1 MIPPNLP
8 ELLRRRL
15 RPPDDCPRPPEA
27 ERPAAVLL
35 ALYGERDAWQLLLTR
50 RTETVAEHKGQVAF
64 PGGAVDA
71 TDRTR
76 AETALREA
84 GEKIGLHPDD
94 VTVLGCLPPYSTVTG
109 WHITPVVGA
118 IPHPYSF
125 RVNPRE
131 TESVFAVPLAWLADP
146 ENYTEKPYSNP
157 RDESERPVVFF
168 RLYAGHVIWGA
179 SAHMTLALLTAADL
193 R

>member
-8 ELLRRRL
+8 ELLHGRL
-15 RPPDDCPRPPEA
+15 RPPDDCPRPTET

-35 ALYGERDAWQLLLTR
+35 ALYGEKDAWQLLLTR
-50 RTETVAEHKGQVAF
+50 RTDTVAEHKGQVAF
-64 PGGAVDA
+64 PGGEVDA
-71 TDRTR
+71 TDHTR

-84 GEKIGLHPDD
+84 GEEIGLHPDD
-94 VTVLGCLPPYSTVTG
+94 VTVLGCLLPYSTVTG

-125 RVNPRE
+125 HVNPRE
-131 TESVFAVPLAWLADP
+131 IESVFAVPLAWLADP
-146 ENYTEKPYSNP
+146 ENLTEKPYSNP
-157 RDESERPVVFF
+157 HDGSERPVFFF
-168 RLYAGHVIWGA
+168 RPYAGHVIWGA
-179 SAHMTLALLTAADL
+179 TAHMTLALLAAADL